1 MLIVELALMV
11 GIHSME
17 MKSTKYLSVLIRR
30 SVVRKRG
37 YDLSMWKIKDGEQL
51 SAVYQVLDIFGF

>member
-1 MLIVELALMV
+1 MV